1 MSPSLNSAESL
12 TGTQKVALVLMQMER
27 AQASEVLRHF
37 SEFEADEVI
46 AEIVRLRRV
55 DRNIAEEVMTEVFAA
70 ITSGAPL
77 ARGGRDFAAG
87 LLNDTYGSEQADAVM
102 NRLASS
108 MAGKS
113 FDFLEAVD
121 AQHIAVLLDDELPQT
136 VALVLA
142 HLKPDMASAVLAG
155 VEPDRRADVATCLA
169 TMGPAAPDAVRTV
182 ADVLRTRMG
191 AAAAPSEPMSAVG
204 GIDPLV
210 EIINRSSVAVEREL
224 LDSLSV
230 KDQELA
236 EEVKSRML
244 TFADLVRF
252 DPRDVQRVL
261 RGIDPSSLA
270 LALKGAPENVAGVAR
285 ENITERTREIL
296 DHEMRTLGPVRM
308 SQVDD
313 ARADIVRVIRE
324 LEHEG
329 AITIQRVE
337 EEDTLVV

>member
-1 MSPSLNSAESL
+1 MTSSPSSTENL

-55 DRNIAEEVMTEVFAA
+55 DRSIAEEVVTEVFTA
-70 ITSGAPL
+70 ISSGAPL
-77 ARGGRDFAAG
+77 PRGGRDFAAG
-87 LLNDTYGSEQADAVM
+87 LLNDTFGSAQADAVM
-102 NRLASS
+102 NRLAST

-121 AQHIAVLLDDELPQT
+121 PKHISVMLDDELPQT
-136 VALVLA
+136 VALVMA

-155 VEPDRRADVATCLA
+155 VEPDRRTDVATCLA
-169 TMGPAAPDAVRTV
+169 TMGPASPDAVRTV
-182 ADVLRTRMG
+182 ADVLKSRMG
-191 AAAAPSEPMSAVG
+191 AAVAPTEPLAAVG

-210 EIINRSSVAVEREL
+210 EIINRSSVTVEREL
-224 LDSLSV
+224 LESLTL
-230 KDQELA
+230 KDKELA

-252 DPRDVQRVL
+252 DRRGVQRVL
-261 RGIDPSSLA
+261 RGINPSSLA
-270 LALKGAPENVAGVAR
+270 LALKGAPENVVRVAR
-285 ENITERTREIL
+285 ENITERNREIL
-296 DHEMRTLGPVRM
+296 DAEMHSLGPVRM
-308 SQVDD
+308 SQVDE

-324 LEHEG
+324 LEQEG
-329 AITIQRVE
+329 GISIQRVE

>member
-1 MSPSLNSAESL
+1 MTPSPSSTENL

-55 DRNIAEEVMTEVFAA
+55 DRGIAEEVVTEVFTA
-70 ITSGAPL
+70 ISSGAPL
-77 ARGGRDFAAG
+77 PRGGRDFAAG
-87 LLNDTYGSEQADAVM
+87 LLSDTFGSAQADAVM
-102 NRLASS
+102 NRLAST

-121 AQHIAVLLDDELPQT
+121 PQHISVLLDDELPQT

-155 VEPDRRADVATCLA
+155 VEPDRRTDVATCLA
-169 TMGPAAPDAVRTV
+169 TMGPASPDAVRTV
-182 ADVLRTRMG
+182 ADVLKSRIG
-191 AAAAPSEPMSAVG
+191 AAVAPTEPLAAVG

-210 EIINRSSVAVEREL
+210 EIINRSSVTVEREL
-224 LDSLSV
+224 LESLTV
-230 KDQELA
+230 KDKDLA
-236 EEVKSRML
+236 EEVRSRML

-252 DPRDVQRVL
+252 DPRGVQRVL
-261 RGIDPSSLA
+261 RGINPSILA
-270 LALKGAPENVAGVAR
+270 LALKGAAENVVRVVR

-296 DHEMRTLGPVRM
+296 DAEMRSLGPVRM
-308 SQVDD
+308 SQVDE
-313 ARADIVRVIRE
+313 ARAEVVRVIRE
-324 LEHEG
+324 LEQEG
-329 AITIQRVE
+329 EITIQRVE
-337 EEDTLVV
+337 EDTLVV

>member
-1 MSPSLNSAESL
+1 MTPSPSSTENL

-55 DRNIAEEVMTEVFAA
+55 DRGIAEEVVTEVFTA
-70 ITSGAPL
+70 ISSGAPL
-77 ARGGRDFAAG
+77 PRGGRDFAAG
-87 LLNDTYGSEQADAVM
+87 LLSDTFGSAQADAVM
-102 NRLASS
+102 NRLAST

-121 AQHIAVLLDDELPQT
+121 PQHISVLLDDELPQT

-155 VEPDRRADVATCLA
+155 VEPDRRTDVASCLA
-169 TMGPAAPDAVRTV
+169 TMGPASPDAVRTV
-182 ADVLRTRMG
+182 ADVLKSRIG
-191 AAAAPSEPMSAVG
+191 AAVAPTEPLAAVG

-210 EIINRSSVAVEREL
+210 EIINRSSVTVEREL
-224 LDSLSV
+224 LESLTV
-230 KDQELA
+230 KDKDLA
-236 EEVKSRML
+236 EEVRSRML

-252 DPRDVQRVL
+252 DPRGVQRVL
-261 RGIDPSSLA
+261 RGINPSILA
-270 LALKGAPENVAGVAR
+270 LALKGAAENVVRVVR

-296 DHEMRTLGPVRM
+296 DAEMRSLGPVRM
-308 SQVDD
+308 SQVDE
-313 ARADIVRVIRE
+313 ARAEVVRVIRE
-324 LEHEG
+324 LEQEG
-329 AITIQRVE
+329 EITIQRVE
-337 EEDTLVV
+337 EDTLVV

>member
-1 MSPSLNSAESL
+1 MSPAPNTSESL
-12 TGTQKVALVLMQMER
+12 SGTQKVALVLMQMDR

-55 DRNIAEEVMTEVFAA
+55 DRSIAEEVMAEVFTA
-70 ITSGAPL
+70 ISSGAPL
-77 ARGGRDFAAG
+77 PRGGRDFAAG
-87 LLNDTYGSEQADAVM
+87 LLNDTFGSEQAEAVM
-102 NRLASS
+102 TRLASS

-113 FDFLEAVD
+113 FDFLETVD
-121 AQHIAVLLDDELPQT
+121 AQNITVLLDDELPQT

-155 VEPDRRADVATCLA
+155 VEPGRRTDVATCLA
-169 TMGPAAPDAVRTV
+169 TMGPASPDAVRTV
-182 ADVLRTRMG
+182 ADVLKTRMG
-191 AAAAPSEPMSAVG
+191 AAVAPSEPLSAVG

-224 LDSLSV
+224 LESLTV

-252 DPRDVQRVL
+252 DRRDVQRVL

-270 LALKGAPENVAGVAR
+270 LALKGAPENVERIIR
-285 ENITERTREIL
+285 ENVTDRTREIL
-296 DHEMRTLGPVRM
+296 DHEMRSLGPVRM
-308 SQVDD
+308 SQVDE

-324 LEHEG
+324 LENQG
-329 AITIQRVE
+329 GITIQRVE